1 LEDQEHQADGN
12 LGQWELEKHRRQKRR
27 SFETVNQETL
37 KRIEAVKK
45 AAIPPRLVKGA
56 VILGRLWVEGNRC
69 LGEWS
74 GICPCPAQNDFCEV
88 KKKWLSLVRDLY
100 DGKYPHDLSGCEG
113 FLVLECM
120 DGKMFEASGLTIL
133 KTVPGARVPI
143 RVGRKG
149 TCLQTILD
157 LAALEGTAD
166 YAAAVESVVRIQEVG
181 L

>member
-1 LEDQEHQADGN
+1 LQVSDTLDRIEQI
-12 LGQWELEKHRRQKRR
+12 RR
-27 SFETVNQETL
+27 ST
-37 KRIEAVKK
+37 
-45 AAIPPRLVKGA
+45 IPARLVRGA
-56 VILGRLWVEGNRC
+56 AVLGRLWRDGIRC
-69 LGEWS
+69 VSEWS
-74 GICPCPAQNDFCEV
+74 GICPCPAPSDFCLS
-88 KKKWLSLVRDLY
+88 KLKWLGLVREFNG
-100 DGKYPHDLSGCEG
+100 GKYPSDLSGTEG
-113 FLVLECM
+113 FLVLDCM
-120 DGKMFEASGLTIL
+120 TEEMLTASGLTIL